1 MDKIKIIKSNLKEL
15 MLYGLVENIEELIN
29 KSESAAIG
37 FSEYTIRLFDME
49 LKLRE
54 TNRINRNIKAARLPN
69 ENNLDNYNYD
79 HSNGLNALQL
89 NQLRELNWLNQK
101 YNLIILGPPG
111 VGKTFL
117 AAGLGRE
124 AVKNGYTVIFRTIGE
139 ITNILKLKDITRS
152 AGAEYKRL
160 IKCQLLIVDDMMMF
174 PLERGDSIN
183 LFHLINEIHE
193 NASIIITSNKD
204 PKGWAEMMQDAVL
217 TTAILDRLMFKCQP
231 INLNGDSY
239 RLAHRKTIF
248 AQNKAE

>member
-1 MDKIKIIKSNLKEL
+1 MNKIQKIKANLKEL
-15 MLYGLVENIEELIN
+15 MLYGLSENVEALIKTAEN
-29 KSESAAIG
+29 SSMG
-37 FSEYTIRLFDME
+37 FSEYTLNLFETE

-54 TNRINRNIKAARLPN
+54 TNRINRNIKMARLPN
-69 ENNLDNYNYD
+69 ENNLDSYNYN

-101 YNLIILGPPG
+101 YNLIVLGPPG

-124 AVKNGYTVIFRTIGE
+124 AVKSGYTVMFRTIGE
-139 ITNILKLKDITRS
+139 ITNALKLKDITIS

-160 IKCQLLIVDDMMMF
+160 IKCQLLIIDDMMMF
-174 PLERGDSIN
+174 PMERTDAIN

-193 NASIIITSNKD
+193 KASIIITSNKD

-217 TTAILDRLMFKCQP
+217 TTAILDRLMYKCQP

-239 RLAHRKTIF
+239 RLSHRQTIF
-248 AQNKAE
+248 GQNSI

>member
-1 MDKIKIIKSNLKEL
+1 MNKIQKIKSNLKEL
-15 MLYGLVENIEELIN
+15 MLYGLSENVEELIKTAEN
-29 KSESAAIG
+29 SSSG
-37 FSEYTIRLFDME
+37 FSEYTLQLFETE

-54 TNRINRNIKAARLPN
+54 TNRINRNIKMARLPN
-69 ENNLDNYNYD
+69 ENNLDSYNYN
-79 HSNGLNALQL
+79 HSNGLNSLQL

-124 AVKNGYTVIFRTIGE
+124 AVKSGYTVMFRTIGE
-139 ITNILKLKDITRS
+139 ITNVLKLKDITIS

-160 IKCQLLIVDDMMMF
+160 IKCQLLIIDDMMMF
-174 PLERGDSIN
+174 PMERSDAIN

-193 NASIIITSNKD
+193 KASIIVTSNKD

-217 TTAILDRLMFKCQP
+217 TTAILDRLMYKCQP

-239 RLAHRKTIF
+239 RLSHRQTIF
-248 AQNKAE
+248 GKNNI